1 MSTKVFL
8 ADDRQLLMIG
18 LRGHLEAANIEVVGT
33 TGNISG
39 LAEKFIGSGADVLI
53 TDLRFQDE
61 AITGLDVAA
70 KLLQDNP
77 ATKIVLLSQ
86 FEDVY
91 IIEKAYKLGILAF
104 VGKNETEILVDAIQ
118 SVASGQKYLSPQV
131 AQKIA
136 MESIKT
142 NDPRKLLIA
151 QELKIFTLIADG
163 KTPHEI
169 AAQLDITYRT
179 VNNAVGHIRKK
190 LEIET
195 YSEFTKLA
203 IKYGLVTLS

>member
-18 LRGHLEAANIEVVGT
+18 LKGHLEAANIEVVGT
-33 TGNISG
+33 AESAES
-39 LAEKFIGSGADVLI
+39 LAEKFIGSRADVLI
-53 TDLRFQDE
+53 TDLRFHEE
-61 AITGLDVAA
+61 ATTGLDVAE
-70 KLLQDNP
+70 KLLENNP
-77 ATKIVLLSQ
+77 AVKIVLLSQ

-104 VGKNETEILVDAIQ
+104 VGKKEMEILAEAIQ
-118 SVASGQKYLSPQV
+118 SVARGQKYLSPQV

-169 AAQLDITYRT
+169 ASQLDITYRT
-179 VNNAVGHIRKK
+179 VNNAVGNIRKK

-203 IKYGLVTLS
+203 IKYGLITLS